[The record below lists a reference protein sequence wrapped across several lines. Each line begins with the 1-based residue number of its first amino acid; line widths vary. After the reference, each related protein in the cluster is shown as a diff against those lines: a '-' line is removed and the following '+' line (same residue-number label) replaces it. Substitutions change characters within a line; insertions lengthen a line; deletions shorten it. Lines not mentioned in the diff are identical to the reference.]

1 MTQQERPAA
10 AAVLEQ
16 LNRIV
21 SSGEF
26 DASERNR
33 RFLRYI
39 VTETLD
45 GRADRIKAYGI
56 ATAVFERD
64 SGFDPQT
71 DPIIRIEAGR
81 LRRALAHYYL
91 TAGQSDP
98 IRITVPKGSY
108 VPNFACMPD
117 APVVPAQAER
127 TRHGGR
133 RIRPWMAV
141 APVLL
146 VLLTLGASWAGGFRP
161 FGENVER
168 QTPVER
174 GPRIFIAPFEAD
186 SATTDHA
193 GLASGVTRDIV
204 AGLTRFE
211 EMFILAP
218 ETSLRH
224 GAREDLVAL
233 VRDLDVD
240 YIVSGGLSATPERM
254 RVTVALVDARSRQF
268 LWSEAFEG
276 DLSAGDPLRA
286 QMQVADRVVRALA
299 QPCGVI
305 FNVRVRDIRG
315 APPGSL
321 TSHECV
327 LEYYRHY
334 QGARAGYRAVTATPA
349 PTPALPRFAGEG
361 VP

>member
-1 MTQQERPAA
+1 MIQQERPTA

-33 RFLRYI
+33 RFLRHI

-45 GRADRIKAYGI
+45 GRAHRIKAYGI

-64 SGFDPQT
+64 SDFDPQT

-91 TAGQSDP
+91 TAGQGDP

-108 VPNFACMPD
+108 VPSFACMSD
-117 APVVPAQAER
+117 APVQADR
-127 TRHGGR
+127 TGRGGLR
-133 RIRPWMAV
+133 VRPWMAI
-141 APVLL
+141 APILL

-161 FGENVER
+161 FGENLER
-168 QTPVER
+168 QAAMER
-174 GPRIFIAPFEAD
+174 GPKIFIAPFETD
-186 SATTDHA
+186 SASRNHA

-204 AGLTRFE
+204 AGLTRFNE
-211 EMFILAP
+211 IFILAP

-224 GAREDLVAL
+224 SAREDAGRL

-240 YIVSGGLSATPERM
+240 YIVSGGLSATSERM
-254 RVTVALVDARSRQF
+254 RVTVALVDAKSRQF

-276 DLSAGDPLRA
+276 DLSAGDPLHA
-286 QMQVADRVVRALA
+286 QTQIADRVVRALA
-299 QPCGVI
+299 QPYGAI
-305 FNVRVRDIRG
+305 FNTRVREIRDT
-315 APPGSL
+315 PPNGL
-321 TSHECV
+321 TSRECV
-327 LEYYRHY
+327 LEYYRY
-334 QGARAGYRAVTATPA
+334 FQGVRAGYHAATATPA
-349 PTPALPRFAGEG
+349 PTPDLPRFAGEG
-361 VP
+361 AQ